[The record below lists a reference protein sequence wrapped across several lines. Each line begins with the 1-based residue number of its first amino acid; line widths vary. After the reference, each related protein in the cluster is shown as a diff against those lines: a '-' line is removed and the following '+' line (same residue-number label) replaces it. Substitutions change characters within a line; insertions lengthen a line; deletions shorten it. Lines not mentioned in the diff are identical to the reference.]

1 MWAAARRQEKMWS
14 VKALVEQVLQ
24 HGRRALE
31 ITRTNHNKLNKWPCD
46 RGVGVGGGAGKSA
59 VISTT
64 GEVGQGI
71 RTAVGTAVAERGAVN
86 HLPTVSTRLIQSFV
100 RKVSQPLWS
109 EARRRATKRL
119 VYGESAPFFALVGV
133 TLVSGSQQ
141 GLVTKEDELE
151 ALCCDI
157 REAIT
162 RAGLLLDP
170 EFWVNQKLSNGE
182 GKRSTSVKT
191 FDEIN
196 EEISHAYSFND
207 LELGPY
213 IDKGCNA
220 VIYAARWNEDDWV
233 TQDTSPPPEKR
244 RKSFP
249 STAKEELQVDSY
261 YDGAVAVDYFD
272 ITSAIQQAHLLEA
285 TSGSAPKSV
294 VTPSAVGTEAFTTAL
309 HSNQNQAKKIDGQ
322 ERQGR
327 ILNQE
332 KDNEHSKTS
341 DEYGDDPIKSQYPL
355 AVKMMFNYEAESN
368 APAILRAMYKEMIP
382 ATDIQ
387 LDEVPHVWQ
396 QWFLYEHLRLPAHPN
411 IVEMPCVFVDRIPLL
426 KDSMRLYPDALPQRL
441 NPYGSGR
448 NMSLFCVMRRYD
460 MSLQEYLQRHKPSL
474 RSSIILFT
482 QLMEAVLHIHQYNI
496 VHRDMKTDNILLN
509 IEEGWSH
516 PQLVLTDFGCCLAQ
530 DGQSMSVPFPSRE
543 ADPRQGNA
551 QHMSPEVKGA
561 VPGLL
566 RYVSFAASDLWACG
580 VLAYEIFGAENPFA
594 TSEGTSKRGKNK
606 VLDSVSYKESQLPR
620 LPKDVPVVIKHLVH
634 DLLRRNPKNR
644 PSPTVAATLCH
655 LVLWGPSKWLNRH
668 SLTLPSPNEIM
679 QWLLCLTTKVLCE
692 AGISRQPIE
701 DISGDGLRRRSVR
714 WGGRRGGAVISRQQL
729 SHGRA
734 SNSQREGG
742 QLEYELVSTFLARV
756 HFTDI
761 VQAIKWNRAF

>member
-1 MWAAARRQEKMWS
+1 MWAAAARRQEKMWN
-14 VKALVEQVLQ
+14 VKGLVEQVLQ
-24 HGRRALE
+24 HGRRALQ
-31 ITRTNHNKLNKWPCD
+31 IARTNHNKLNKWPCD
-46 RGVGVGGGAGKSA
+46 RGVGVGGAAGNSA

-64 GEVGQGI
+64 GEAQGF
-71 RTAVGTAVAERGAVN
+71 RTAVGTAVAERGVLN
-86 HLPTVSTRLIQSFV
+86 QSPTVTTRLIQSFV

-119 VYGESAPFFALVGV
+119 VYGETAPFFALVGV

-170 EFWVNQKLSNGE
+170 EFWVKQKLE
-182 GKRSTSVKT
+182 KKDGKGSTDDAT
-191 FDEIN
+191 IDEID
-196 EEISHAYSFND
+196 EENSHAYSFND

-220 VIYAARWNEDDWV
+220 VIYAARWNEDEEM
-233 TQDTSPPPEKR
+233 TS
-244 RKSFP
+244 
-249 STAKEELQVDSY
+249 
-261 YDGAVAVDYFD
+261 
-272 ITSAIQQAHLLEA
+272 H
-285 TSGSAPKSV
+285 
-294 VTPSAVGTEAFTTAL
+294 
-309 HSNQNQAKKIDGQ
+309 
-322 ERQGR
+322 
-327 ILNQE
+327 
-332 KDNEHSKTS
+332 
-341 DEYGDDPIKSQYPL
+341 YPL

-368 APAILRAMYKEMIP
+368 APAILRSMYKEMIP

-387 LDEVPHVWQ
+387 LDEVPEIWQ
-396 QWFLYEHLRLPAHPN
+396 HWFRYEYLRLPAHPN
-411 IVEMPCVFVDRIPLL
+411 IVEMPCVFVDRIPFL
-426 KDSMRLYPDALPQRL
+426 KDSMSLYPDALPQRL
-441 NPYGSGR
+441 NPCGSGR

-460 MSLQEYLQRHKPSL
+460 MSLREYLQQHKPST
-474 RSSIILFT
+474 RSSLLLFT
-482 QLMEAVLHIHQYNI
+482 QLMEAILHIHQYNI
-496 VHRDMKTDNILLN
+496 AHRDMKTDNILLN
-509 IEEGWSH
+509 IEEGSSH
-516 PQLVLTDFGCCLAQ
+516 PLLVLTDFGCCLAEE
-530 DGQSMSVPFPSRE
+530 GQSMSIPFPSRE

-580 VLAYEIFGAENPFA
+580 VLAYEIFGLENPFA
-594 TSEGTSKRGKNK
+594 ASDGTSKRGKNK
-606 VLDSVSYKESQLPR
+606 VLDSLSYKESQLPR

-668 SLTLPSPNEIM
+668 SLTLPSHNEIM

-692 AGISRQPIE
+692 ARISRQPIE
-701 DISGDGLRRRSVR
+701 DASGDNMKRRNIKWS
-714 WGGRRGGAVISRQQL
+714 RRGAMCNRDIHKG
-729 SHGRA
+729 A
-734 SNSQREGG
+734 SNTQREGG
-742 QLEYELVSTFLARV
+742 LLEYEMVSTFLARV
-756 HFTDI
+756 HFADI

>member
-14 VKALVEQVLQ
+14 VKALVKQVLQ

-31 ITRTNHNKLNKWPCD
+31 IARTNQNKLNKWPCE
-46 RGVGVGGGAGKSA
+46 RGVGVGTAAGNS
-59 VISTT
+59 VTISTT
-64 GEVGQGI
+64 GEAQGF
-71 RTAVGTAVAERGAVN
+71 RTAVGTAVAERGVLN
-86 HLPTVSTRLIQSFV
+86 HSPTVTTRLIQSFV
-100 RKVSQPLWS
+100 RKVSQQPLWS

-162 RAGLLLDP
+162 RAGLLSDP
-170 EFWVNQKLSNGE
+170 EFWVKQKLDNKE
-182 GKRSTSVKT
+182 GKRSTG
-191 FDEIN
+191 DEASGEID
-196 EEISHAYSFND
+196 EEIPHTYSFED

-220 VIYAARWNEDDWV
+220 VIYAARWNEVDDEMME
-233 TQDTSPPPEKR
+233 S
-244 RKSFP
+244 
-249 STAKEELQVDSY
+249 
-261 YDGAVAVDYFD
+261 
-272 ITSAIQQAHLLEA
+272 H
-285 TSGSAPKSV
+285 
-294 VTPSAVGTEAFTTAL
+294 
-309 HSNQNQAKKIDGQ
+309 
-322 ERQGR
+322 
-327 ILNQE
+327 
-332 KDNEHSKTS
+332 
-341 DEYGDDPIKSQYPL
+341 YPL

-368 APAILRAMYKEMIP
+368 APAILRSMYKEMIP

-387 LDEVPHVWQ
+387 LDEIPQIWQ
-396 QWFLYEHLRLPAHPN
+396 HWFRYEYLRLPAHPN
-411 IVEMPCVFVDRIPLL
+411 IVEMPCVFVDRIPFL

-460 MSLQEYLQRHKPSL
+460 MSLREYLQQHKPSM
-474 RSSIILFT
+474 RSSLLLFT
-482 QLMEAVLHIHQYNI
+482 QLMEAILHIHQYNI

-516 PQLVLTDFGCCLAQ
+516 PQLVLTDFGCCLAEE
-530 DGQSMSVPFPSRE
+530 GQSMNIPFPSRE

-551 QHMSPEVKGA
+551 QHMAPEVKGA

-566 RYVSFAASDLWACG
+566 RSVSFAASDLWACG
-580 VLAYEIFGAENPFA
+580 VLAYEIFGSENPFA
-594 TSEGTSKRGKNK
+594 ASDRTSKGSKNK
-606 VLDSVSYKESQLPR
+606 VLDSLSYKESQLPR

-634 DLLRRNPKNR
+634 DLLRRNPKHR

-668 SLTLPSPNEIM
+668 SLTIPSHTEIM
-679 QWLLCLTTKVLCE
+679 QWLLCLTTKVICE
-692 AGISRQPIE
+692 ARISRPPIE
-701 DISGDGLRRRSVR
+701 DTSGDGMKRRKIKWSK
-714 WGGRRGGAVISRQQL
+714 RGAMYNRQIHKGANI
-729 SHGRA
+729 
-734 SNSQREGG
+734 QREGG
-742 QLEYELVSTFLARV
+742 LLEYEMVSTFLARV
-756 HFTDI
+756 HFADI